1 MPVTTIDSLKMF
13 KSVTGGD
20 KLAVVHFWATWAPPC
35 RVARPMFEELSNS
48 GKSAEFYECNVDD
61 CDDVASEVRA
71 RTLSTFVLIRNGEE
85 LDRVLGGDPVELESV
100 IKRHA

>member
-1 MPVTTIDSLKMF
+1 
-13 KSVTGGD
+13 
-20 KLAVVHFWATWAPPC
+20 
-35 RVARPMFEELSNS
+35 MFEELSNS

-85 LDRVLGGDPVELESV
+85 LDRVLGGDPVELEVSRLLVLVIVRLHTRADQSV
-100 IKRHA
+100 